1 MGESGHPLC
10 TSPCRPHGATA
21 AASSTAPFALRPRP
35 SHHVPS
41 PFLSNNIFLLA
52 SSSLPS
58 SSPLS
63 PLPDPTS
70 ECKNISRKQ
79 FIIKWGSEANSWQV
93 VALGRKPIHLKDGR
107 EVKPEDGPVSIA
119 SRETLRID
127 CKYPE
132 CKCHFMHFVAAKNPD
147 DLIHMVPSTW
157 GAKDYEQ
164 LRRNLVMY
172 GYNRWDV
179 IKKDGLNNKADSDIV
194 NHADS
199 TLLVWRSQ
207 LGQDERRFIDFLVG
221 DKQAAKAITIDCKHL
236 VMKDLTKFQVTLSP
250 SLPLSLFLPPSLSVQ
265 TLCLPSI

>member
-1 MGESGHPLC
+1 
-10 TSPCRPHGATA
+10 
-21 AASSTAPFALRPRP
+21 
-35 SHHVPS
+35 
-41 PFLSNNIFLLA
+41 
-52 SSSLPS
+52 
-58 SSPLS
+58 
-63 PLPDPTS
+63 
-70 ECKNISRKQ
+70 
-79 FIIKWGSEANSWQV
+79 V

-132 CKCHFMHFVAAKNPD
+132 CKCHFMHFVCAKNPD
-147 DLIHMVPSTW
+147 DLAHMVPSSW

-172 GYNRWDV
+172 GYNRWDI
-179 IKKDGLNNKADSDIV
+179 IKKDGLGQKSDADIV

-236 VMKDLTKFQVTLSP
+236 VMKDITKFQRNAPQWVRQVFMHHQLQELQRRSPNLDLVRSIPDLSVASGKLP
-250 SLPLSLFLPPSLSVQ
+250 SWWNVRIHVSIYSIMYLYRDGQVRFSCYFRLSLPPQNDSPPPHRRPHESS
-265 TLCLPSI
+265 SGAA